1 MKKFLLLLPLLLL
14 TMTVAA
20 DNASD
25 ARKIL
30 DKTAAVVNRKGGASA
45 QFTISGGKIGSQTG
59 NISIKGNKF
68 CATTP
73 SATMWYDGKTQWT
86 YMKANNEVNI
96 STPDARKQ
104 QMMNPYTFITLYKKG
119 YNLSLK
125 KQGKTNLVHMVAQ
138 GNASIKEMYI
148 TIDSSYHPTQIRMN
162 QKGTWTTITISKFS
176 AKNLSDAIFRFNS
189 KDYPKAEV
197 VDLR

>member
-1 MKKFLLLLPLLLL
+1 MKKILLIIPLLLMSL
-14 TMTVAA
+14 VMLA
-20 DNASD
+20 DNAAD

-45 QFTISGGKIGSQTG
+45 QFTISGGKIGATSGT
-59 NISIKGNKF
+59 ISIKGNKF

-73 SATMWYDGKTQWT
+73 QATMWYDGTTQWT

-96 STPDARKQ
+96 ATPDAHKQ
-104 QMMNPYTFITLYKKG
+104 QMMNPYTFISLYKKG
-119 YNLSLK
+119 YNLSVK
-125 KQGKTNLVHMVAQ
+125 TQGKVHQVHMVAQ
-138 GNASIKEMYI
+138 GNAAIKEMYI
-148 TIDSSYHPTQIRMN
+148 TIDSNYRPTQVRMN
-162 QKGTWTTITISKFS
+162 QKGTWTTIQIRNFS
-176 AKNLSDAIFRFNS
+176 AKNLSDATFRFNS